1 MAVFPWDQAAGG
13 DGIAARHAEE
23 MAVAEQPRVRN
34 ELKDMKAE
42 PLLPVERKLVGW
54 SLAVGVVLLGLLV
67 WLSYTFF
74 PAQ

>member
-1 MAVFPWDQAAGG
+1 
-13 DGIAARHAEE
+13 
-23 MAVAEQPRVRN
+23 VAEQPRVRN

>member
-1 MAVFPWDQAAGG
+1 M
-13 DGIAARHAEE
+13 
-23 MAVAEQPRVRN
+23 AEQPRVRN